1 MTLTISPELLQNE
14 PAGIIQNTVVTGT
27 LGCSV
32 GVNCDGQ
39 IEFVLMQSSEGTI
52 QYIMVVWKVLLFSL
66 LVGDKIQIIIL
77 RQDSACW

>member
-1 MTLTISPELLQNE
+1 
-14 PAGIIQNTVVTGT
+14 
-27 LGCSV
+27 V